1 MQNIDNLIYHV
12 MSVFFFFFDFEKNV
26 IYYSLSWELKNLRI
40 MLIISY
46 YIWLI
51 SKFKRILGNI

>member
-12 MSVFFFFFDFEKNV
+12 MSVFFFFDFEKNV